1 MFAKHSVLILLW
13 PTLDAIVHMPVGLV
27 LVCLSL
33 HGGHSGPAGSF
44 VAQLGQGFVVV
55 AVCRLVSIEGLLVV
69 GFGLMS

>member
-1 MFAKHSVLILLW
+1 
-13 PTLDAIVHMPVGLV
+13 MPVGLV
-27 LVCLSL
+27 LVCSSL
-33 HGGHSGPAGSF
+33 HRGHSGPAGSF